1 MVQQELIKVALSRA
15 PLHHQFIQIAKY
27 FENKVAFIDRGLKKR
42 FTYGRSLTA
51 CLVLADKLKRID
63 SPLVG
68 VMLPTSAAAAF
79 ISLALL
85 MVGKIPVFL
94 NYSTGIQTN
103 VGYGRKKCDFEL
115 VITARGLLEKL
126 KSPTFEGL
134 VFIEDLLKEVSLF
147 DKAKAKLRTG
157 LSAER
162 ILQRFPSSGIDAT
175 AAILFT
181 AGSEQEPKAVPLT
194 HRNIVA
200 NLEALSQVYP
210 FSADDVM
217 LANLPFFHA
226 FGLTTNLWLPLRFG
240 MTIVSAVNPM
250 DYKTICTTIAEERPT
265 YLVGTPSFLW
275 GYLHHSHPGDFK
287 SVKLIVTGADK
298 CPETLRQLYREK
310 HGIEIY
316 EGYGATETSP
326 IISVNTV
333 ERNRPGSVGCILPN
347 LQIRMERQ
355 DTGMPCATG
364 EIGKILVKGE
374 SVFSGYFDD
383 QKATDTCFCEGWYDT
398 GDMGYLDGDGYLW
411 HVGRL
416 RRFVKIGGEMV
427 SLGYVE
433 EILEAL
439 LPANTLCCVVEV
451 PDVKKGSKIVAV
463 ITQPIDERQAL
474 RAMSRQIPAIALPK
488 QFILLSELPM
498 MATGKKDFKQIQK
511 IVQEMT
517 SL

>member
-1 MVQQELIKVALSRA
+1 MVQQDRFNTASQRE
-15 PLHHQFIQIAKY
+15 PLHYHFIRTAKQFGDKI
-27 FENKVAFIDRGLKKR
+27 AFIDRGLKKR
-42 FTYGRSLTA
+42 FTYSRSLTA
-51 CLVLADKLKRID
+51 CLVLADKLKRIE

-79 ISLALL
+79 VILALL

-94 NYSTGIQTN
+94 NYSTGIKAS

-126 KSPTFEGL
+126 KTPAFEGL
-134 VFIEDLLKEVSLF
+134 IFIEDIMKDASMF
-147 DKAKAKLRTG
+147 DKVKALIRTR
-157 LSAER
+157 SSVER
-162 ILQRFPSSGIDAT
+162 ILQRFPSSGIDAN

-181 AGSEQEPKAVPLT
+181 AGSERQPKAVPLT
-194 HRNIVA
+194 HRNLVA

-210 FSADDVM
+210 FSSNDVM
-217 LANLPFFHA
+217 LASLPFFHG

-250 DYKTICTTIAEERPT
+250 DYKTICTIIAEEKPT

-275 GYLHHSHPGDFK
+275 GYLHHSRPGDFK

-298 CPETLRQLYREK
+298 CPESLRQSYREK

-316 EGYGATETSP
+316 EGYGTTETSP
-326 IISVNTV
+326 IISVNTI
-333 ERNRPGSVGCILPN
+333 ERNRPGSVGRILPN
-347 LQIRMERQ
+347 LSIRMERQ
-355 DTGMPCATG
+355 DGGAPCKTG

-374 SVFSGYFDD
+374 SVFSGYLND
-383 QKATDTCFCEGWYDT
+383 QKVTDECFHQGWYDT

-416 RRFVKIGGEMV
+416 RRFVKIGGEMI

-433 EILEAL
+433 EVLEKT
-439 LPANTLCCVVEV
+439 LPAKAMCCVVEV
-451 PDVKKGSKIVAV
+451 PDAKKGSRIVAA

-474 RAMSRQIPAIALPK
+474 RAMSRELPAIALPR
-488 QFILLSELPM
+488 QFVLLPELPM

-511 IVQEMT
+511 IVQEMQG
-517 SL
+517 